1 MYINL
6 RNALGL
12 YIYIYISINLQT
24 VSSFSNYPETRD
36 MDVYTKMTDGRGA
49 ESERSCANIHQGAA
63 VVASMPRLGWV
74 MLKHIRMKY
83 MPRSSA

>member
-1 MYINL
+1 
-6 RNALGL
+6 
-12 YIYIYISINLQT
+12 
-24 VSSFSNYPETRD
+24 